1 ARLAEAE
8 DERLR
13 ALADLDNLRKRCAA
27 QVERAEADAR
37 TEVARQWLPVV
48 DNLERALEHAAA
60 DPRTIV
66 EGIQAV
72 RQQALGVL
80 ASLGFPRRDDTGA
93 TFDPALHEAVAGTYD
108 PRVPPGTIV
117 QVVRPGYG
125 EPDRQLRPAQVVG
138 AKADRRRAGRGLL
151 AVSSTRFWACRGPR
165 PRTRSSRPTA
175 SWPASTIPT
184 STKIPEPRIGSRRS
198 PRRTTC
204 CPIRRPGAVTTPS
217 ARISGRCPRTW
228 IPRRSGA
235 AGPAREPRGAPAVA
249 GSAQALAATWAASTS
264 RTSSAGS
271 SEAGPAGAL
280 ARSRAPTRKPNSS

>member
-1 ARLAEAE
+1 MSNVTGGRQPGRGGGEPPQVQHDFGSQTGPPGAGPPDTGPHGTAPPDTGPHGTGPPDTGPHGTGPPDTGPHGTGRTDGGGGADGPGGAATVADLEARLAEAE
-8 DERLR
+8 DQRLR

-93 TFDPALHEAVAGTYD
+93 TFDPARHEAVAATYD
-108 PRVPPGTIV
+108 PRVPPGTVV

-125 EPDRQLRPAQVVG
+125 EPDRQLRPAQVVV
-138 AKADRRRAGRGLL
+138 AKAD
-151 AVSSTRFWACRGPR
+151 
-165 PRTRSSRPTA
+165 
-175 SWPASTIPT
+175 
-184 STKIPEPRIGSRRS
+184 
-198 PRRTTC
+198 
-204 CPIRRPGAVTTPS
+204 
-217 ARISGRCPRTW
+217 
-228 IPRRSGA
+228 
-235 AGPAREPRGAPAVA
+235 
-249 GSAQALAATWAASTS
+249 
-264 RTSSAGS
+264 
-271 SEAGPAGAL
+271 
-280 ARSRAPTRKPNSS
+280 